1 MSFLQ
6 ITIAL
11 VRLGEI
17 DLAVRLPKLAFARR
31 IDELEAIV
39 SRPAPVRRADSDAA
53 AAVAAMDCRA
63 ARTP

>member
-11 VRLGEI
+11 VRLGEV
-17 DLAVRLPKLAFARR
+17 DLALRLPKLAFARR
-31 IDELEAIV
+31 IDELDAIV
-39 SRPAPVRRADSDAA
+39 SRPAPVRRADSGGSWH
-53 AAVAAMDCRA
+53 MDCRA